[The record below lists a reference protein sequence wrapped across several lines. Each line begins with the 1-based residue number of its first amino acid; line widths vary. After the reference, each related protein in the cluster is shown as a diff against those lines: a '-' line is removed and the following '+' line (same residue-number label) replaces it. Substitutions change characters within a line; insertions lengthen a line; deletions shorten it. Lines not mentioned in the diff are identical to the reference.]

1 MEKIIVELE
10 AKTDKALKGI
20 DNVAKS
26 VEDLNKEVVSSNQDT
41 AKSLKN
47 VETSS
52 GQAAKGIRGIGN
64 AIKAAGIG
72 LAIAAFATLKDIFMQ
87 NQKAADLFNTS
98 FEVVSIAFNDFVG
111 FIVDNST
118 KVTDFFKSIFDDPK
132 QALIDFADAFKK
144 NIQERFESYLDT
156 LGFLASAVK
165 KVFSGDFAGALEDV
179 KSAGKESLDVLTGVN
194 DTFDKSVDIV
204 NSSAEAISNYA
215 SETVKAAK
223 GNVELAK
230 SAELAAVLNQG
241 LVEKYDRQAEQL
253 RQIRDDES
261 KSIEDRIKANEELA
275 LVLDE
280 QEKAMKE
287 NAAIAVASAA
297 AELSKNK
304 DNIELQKAYQEALN
318 EQAAIEAQ
326 ITGFRS
332 EQQTNTNSLLREQK
346 EIMNEIAL
354 FGKSERDKERL
365 ELEQQYEANKLL
377 IEKEITD
384 DAEKKERL
392 LALQKDYNAQLKEV
406 NDGFAQEDLEKSIE
420 FANQQIALEENIAQ
434 RKREIN
440 MQYIG
445 FASGLSG
452 LLQQIAGKNKAIA
465 TAGLILEKG
474 AAIANVVIGASQSIA
489 SAKFN
494 ESKIPFFIPTPTGI
508 PLFNPLK
515 PASLAAT
522 AKSIAMTKIGA
533 GLAIA
538 GIGATAI
545 GQVSGVSGGNVDTSK
560 PPTPPTPSVPTA
572 PSTPPAFNI
581 VGQSGTNQLAS
592 AIGGQSQQ
600 PIQAFVVSSE
610 VSTAQELDRN
620 IIEDASIGG

>member
-1 MEKIIVELE
+1 M
-10 AKTDKALKGI
+10 
-20 DNVAKS
+20 
-26 VEDLNKEVVSSNQDT
+26 
-41 AKSLKN
+41 
-47 VETSS
+47 
-52 GQAAKGIRGIGN
+52 
-64 AIKAAGIG
+64 
-72 LAIAAFATLKDIFMQ
+72 IFLQ
-87 NQKAADLFNTS
+87 NQKAADLFNTA

-179 KSAGKESLDVLTGVN
+179 KNAGKESLDVLTGVN

-204 NSSAEAISNYA
+204 NSSADAISNYA
-215 SETVKAAK
+215 SETIKAAK

-332 EQQTNTNSLLREQK
+332 EQQTNANSLLREQK

-354 FGKSERDKERL
+354 FGKSERDRERL

-392 LALQKDYNAQLKEV
+392 LAAETDYNT
-406 NDGFAQEDLEKSIE
+406 D
-420 FANQQIALEENIAQ
+420 
-434 RKREIN
+434 
-440 MQYIG
+440 
-445 FASGLSG
+445 
-452 LLQQIAGKNKAIA
+452 
-465 TAGLILEKG
+465 
-474 AAIANVVIGASQSIA
+474 
-489 SAKFN
+489 
-494 ESKIPFFIPTPTGI
+494 
-508 PLFNPLK
+508 
-515 PASLAAT
+515 
-522 AKSIAMTKIGA
+522 
-533 GLAIA
+533 
-538 GIGATAI
+538 
-545 GQVSGVSGGNVDTSK
+545 
-560 PPTPPTPSVPTA
+560 
-572 PSTPPAFNI
+572 
-581 VGQSGTNQLAS
+581 
-592 AIGGQSQQ
+592 
-600 PIQAFVVSSE
+600 
-610 VSTAQELDRN
+610 
-620 IIEDASIGG
+620 

>member
-20 DNVAKS
+20 DGVAKS
-26 VEDLNKEVVSSNQDT
+26 VEDLNKATTESNKNT
-41 AKSLKN
+41 AKSLKE
-47 VETSS
+47 VEKSS
-52 GQAAKGIRGIGN
+52 SIAAKGIRGIGN
-64 AIKAAGIG
+64 ALKAAGIG
-72 LAIAAFATLKDIFMQ
+72 LAIAAFATLKEIFMQ
-87 NQKAADLFNTS
+87 NQKAADFFNTS

-111 FIVDNST
+111 FVIDNGT
-118 KVTDFFKSIFDDPK
+118 KVTDFFKAIFDDPLESVK
-132 QALIDFADAFKK
+132 ELGASIKA
-144 NIQERFESYLDT
+144 NIVERFESFLDT

-179 KSAGKESLDVLTGVN
+179 KNAGKESLDVLTGVN
-194 DTFDKSVDIV
+194 DTFDKGVEIV
-204 NSSAEAISNYA
+204 KSSTEAISNYA
-215 SETVKAAK
+215 TETIKAAK

-392 LALQKDYNAQLKEV
+392 LAAETDYKAQLKV
-406 NDGFAQEDLEKSIE
+406 LNDGFDAEDLEAKQLKADKEAEIEQQKIAIKQNTLSNIVSI
-420 FANQQIALEENIAQ
+420 ANAESAVGKAALIAKQ
-434 RKREIN
+434 
-440 MQYIG
+440 
-445 FASGLSG
+445 
-452 LLQQIAGKNKAIA
+452 LLMAKE
-465 TAGLILEKG
+465 LILEIKKTITFSTQ
-474 AAIANVVIGASQSIA
+474 AAARSTVAMAEGSAQTAKIGFPQNIPMLIGYAAQAAGIFSAIRSAVKSSKAGASIPNIA
-489 SAKFN
+489 
-494 ESKIPFFIPTPTGI
+494 P
-508 PLFNPLK
+508 
-515 PASLAAT
+515 
-522 AKSIAMTKIGA
+522 
-533 GLAIA
+533 
-538 GIGATAI
+538 
-545 GQVSGVSGGNVDTSK
+545 
-560 PPTPPTPSVPTA
+560 
-572 PSTPPAFNI
+572 PSTPSIPAGASTPPSFNV
-581 VGQSGTNQLAS
+581 VGASDTNQLAS

-600 PIQAFVVSSE
+600 PVQAYVVAND
-610 VSTAQELDRN
+610 VTTAQSMDRN
-620 IIEDASIGG
+620 IIDDASLGD

>member
-20 DNVAKS
+20 DGVAKS
-26 VEDLNKEVVSSNQDT
+26 VEKLNKTTTESNKDT
-41 AKSLKN
+41 AKSLKE
-47 VETSS
+47 VEKSS
-52 GQAAKGIRGIGN
+52 SLAAKGVRRIGN

-72 LAIAAFATLKDIFMQ
+72 LAIAAFATLKEIFMQ
-87 NQKAADLFNTS
+87 NQKAADFFNTT
-98 FEVVSIAFNDFVG
+98 FEVLSIAFNDFVG
-111 FIVDNST
+111 FIIDNGT
-118 KVTDFFKSIFDDPK
+118 KVTDFFKAIFDDPLESVK
-132 QALIDFADAFKK
+132 QLGASIKA
-144 NIQERFESYLDT
+144 NIVERFESFLDT
-156 LGFLASAVK
+156 LGYISSAVK
-165 KVFSGDFAGALEDV
+165 KVFSGDFAGALEDA
-179 KSAGKESLDVLTGVN
+179 KNAGKEYVDVLTGVN
-194 DTFDKSVDIV
+194 DSFDKGVEIV
-204 NSSAEAISNYA
+204 KGSAEAISNYA
-215 SETVKAAK
+215 SETIKAAK

-261 KSIEDRIKANEELA
+261 KSIEERIKANEELA

-304 DNIELQKAYQEALN
+304 ENIELQKAYQEALN

-365 ELEQQYEANKLL
+365 ELEQEYEANKLL

-392 LALQKDYNAQLKEV
+392 LAAETDYKTKLAEV
-406 NDGFAQEDLEKSIE
+406 NKTFAAEDLAIQTTLEEAKQNIRMLAIDNVAKGFA
-420 FANQQIALEENIAQ
+420 
-434 RKREIN
+434 
-440 MQYIG
+440 
-445 FASGLSG
+445 
-452 LLQQIAGKNKAIA
+452 LLGQLAGKNKALQA
-465 TAGLILEKG
+465 
-474 AAIANVVIGASQSIA
+474 AAIVGENAVGIAKQVISTRAANAAVTAKYALIPGGLALAKVEKTLNNVSLGLGIA
-489 SAKFN
+489 SSVASTTKAL
-494 ESKIPFFIPTPTGI
+494 SA
-508 PLFNPLK
+508 LK
-515 PASLAAT
+515 AGGSAS
-522 AKSIAMTKIGA
+522 
-533 GLAIA
+533 
-538 GIGATAI
+538 
-545 GQVSGVSGGNVDTSK
+545 SGGSQGG
-560 PPTPPTPSVPTA
+560 SVPTGA
-572 PSTPPAFNI
+572 STPPSFNV
-581 VGQSGTNQLAS
+581 VGASDTNQLAS

-600 PIQAFVVSSE
+600 PVQAYVVAND
-610 VSTAQELDRN
+610 VTTAQSMDRN
-620 IIEDASIGG
+620 IVNDASLGD

>member
-52 GQAAKGIRGIGN
+52 GKAAKGIRRIGN
-64 AIKAAGIG
+64 ALKAAGIG

-87 NQKAADLFNTS
+87 NQKAADFFNTS
-98 FEVVSIAFNDFVG
+98 FQVVSIAFNYFVG
-111 FIVDNST
+111 FVIDNGT
-118 KVTDFFKSIFDDPK
+118 KVTDFFKAIFEDPLGSVKELGASIK
-132 QALIDFADAFKK
+132 A
-144 NIQERFESYLDT
+144 NIVERFESFLDT

-194 DTFDKSVDIV
+194 DTFDKGVEIV
-204 NSSAEAISNYA
+204 KSSTEAISNYA
-215 SETVKAAK
+215 TETIKAAK

-332 EQQTNTNSLLREQK
+332 EQQTNANSLLREQK

-365 ELEQQYEANKLL
+365 ELEQEYEANKLL

-392 LALQKDYNAQLKEV
+392 LAAETDYKTKLAEV
-406 NDGFAQEDLEKSIE
+406 NKTFAEEDLAIQTTLEEAKQNIRMLAIDNVAKGFA
-420 FANQQIALEENIAQ
+420 
-434 RKREIN
+434 
-440 MQYIG
+440 
-445 FASGLSG
+445 
-452 LLQQIAGKNKAIA
+452 LLGQLAGKNKALQA
-465 TAGLILEKG
+465 
-474 AAIANVVIGASQSIA
+474 AAIVGENAVGIAKQVISTRAANAAVTAKYALIPGGLALAKVEKTLNNVSLGLGIA
-489 SAKFN
+489 SSVAST
-494 ESKIPFFIPTPTGI
+494 SKA
-508 PLFNPLK
+508 LSALK
-515 PASLAAT
+515 AGGSAS
-522 AKSIAMTKIGA
+522 
-533 GLAIA
+533 
-538 GIGATAI
+538 
-545 GQVSGVSGGNVDTSK
+545 SGGSQGGNV
-560 PPTPPTPSVPTA
+560 PTGA
-572 PSTPPAFNI
+572 STPPSFNV
-581 VGQSGTNQLAS
+581 VGQSDTNQLAA

-600 PIQAFVVSSE
+600 PVQAYVVAND
-610 VSTAQELDRN
+610 VTTAQSMDRN
-620 IIEDASIGG
+620 IIDDASLGD

>member
-1 MEKIIVELE
+1 MAEKIIVELE
-10 AKTDKALKGI
+10 AKTNKALKGI
-20 DNVAKS
+20 EGVAKGI
-26 VEDLNKEVVSSNQDT
+26 EDLNKEVVSSNQDT

-87 NQKAADLFNTS
+87 NQKAADFFNTS

-111 FIVDNST
+111 FIIDNST
-118 KVTDFFKSIFDDPK
+118 KVTDFFKAIFDDPLESVK
-132 QALIDFADAFKK
+132 QLGASIKA
-144 NIQERFESYLDT
+144 NIVERFESFLDT

-179 KSAGKESLDVLTGVN
+179 KNAGKESLDVLTGVN
-194 DTFDKSVDIV
+194 DTFDKSVEVV

-215 SETVKAAK
+215 SETIKAAK

-230 SAELAAVLNQG
+230 SAELASVLNQG

-392 LALQKDYNAQLKEV
+392 LAAETEYKTQLKEL
-406 NDGFAQEDLEKSIE
+406 NDNFNQEDLEKSRE

-445 FASGLSG
+445 FAAGLSG

-545 GQVSGVSGGNVDTSK
+545 GQASGVSGGNVDTSK
-560 PPTPPTPSVPTA
+560 PPIPSVPTA

-581 VGQSGTNQLAS
+581 VGASGTNQLAS

>member
-20 DNVAKS
+20 DGVAKS
-26 VEDLNKEVVSSNQDT
+26 VEDLNKATTESNKNT
-41 AKSLKN
+41 AKSLKE
-47 VETSS
+47 VEKSS
-52 GQAAKGIRGIGN
+52 SIAAKGIRGIGN
-64 AIKAAGIG
+64 ALKAAGIG
-72 LAIAAFATLKDIFMQ
+72 LAIAAFATLKEIFMQ
-87 NQKAADLFNTS
+87 NQKAADFFNTS

-111 FIVDNST
+111 FVIDNGT
-118 KVTDFFKSIFDDPK
+118 KVTDFFKAIFDDPLESVK
-132 QALIDFADAFKK
+132 ELGASIKA
-144 NIQERFESYLDT
+144 NIVERFESFLDT

-179 KSAGKESLDVLTGVN
+179 KNAGKESLDVLTGVN
-194 DTFDKSVDIV
+194 DTFDKGVEIV
-204 NSSAEAISNYA
+204 KSSTEAISNYA
-215 SETVKAAK
+215 TETIKAAK

-392 LALQKDYNAQLKEV
+392 LAAETDYKAQLKV
-406 NDGFAQEDLEKSIE
+406 LNDGFDAEDLEAKQLKADKEAEIEQQKIAIKQNTLSNIVSI
-420 FANQQIALEENIAQ
+420 ANAESAVGKAALIAKQ
-434 RKREIN
+434 
-440 MQYIG
+440 
-445 FASGLSG
+445 
-452 LLQQIAGKNKAIA
+452 LLMAKE
-465 TAGLILEKG
+465 LILEIKKTITFSTQ
-474 AAIANVVIGASQSIA
+474 AAARSTVAMAEGSAQTAKIGFPQNIPMLIGYAAQAAGIFSAIRSAVKSSKAGASIPNIA
-489 SAKFN
+489 
-494 ESKIPFFIPTPTGI
+494 
-508 PLFNPLK
+508 
-515 PASLAAT
+515 
-522 AKSIAMTKIGA
+522 
-533 GLAIA
+533 
-538 GIGATAI
+538 
-545 GQVSGVSGGNVDTSK
+545 
-560 PPTPPTPSVPTA
+560 PPSTPSIPA
-572 PSTPPAFNI
+572 GASTPPAFNV
-581 VGQSGTNQLAS
+581 VGASSTDQLAS

-600 PIQAFVVSSE
+600 PVQAYVVAND
-610 VSTAQELDRN
+610 VTTAQSMDRN
-620 IIEDASIGG
+620 IIDDASLGD

>member
-20 DNVAKS
+20 DSVAKS
-26 VEDLNKEVVSSNQDT
+26 VGDLNKATTESNKNT
-41 AKSLKN
+41 AKSLKE
-47 VETSS
+47 VEKSS
-52 GQAAKGIRGIGN
+52 NIAAKGIRGIGN
-64 AIKAAGIG
+64 ALKAAGIG
-72 LAIAAFATLKDIFMQ
+72 LAIAAFATLKEIFMQ
-87 NQKAADLFNTS
+87 NQKAADFFNTS

-111 FIVDNST
+111 FIIDNGT
-118 KVTDFFKSIFDDPK
+118 KVTDFFKAIFDDPLK
-132 QALIDFADAFKK
+132 SVKELGASIKA
-144 NIQERFESYLDT
+144 NIIERFESFLDT

-194 DTFDKSVDIV
+194 DTFDKGVEIV
-204 NSSAEAISNYA
+204 KSSTEAISNYA

-354 FGKSERDKERL
+354 FGKSEIERERL
-365 ELEQQYEANKLL
+365 ELEQQYELNREL
-377 IEKEITD
+377 IEREITD
-384 DAEKKERL
+384 DAIKKERL
-392 LALQKDYNAQLKEV
+392 LAAETEYKTQLKVLNDEFDKGQEEKENQKIKLQQLRTQQTLGDAQNTFNQIAQL
-406 NDGFAQEDLEKSIE
+406 
-420 FANQQIALEENIAQ
+420 
-434 RKREIN
+434 
-440 MQYIG
+440 
-445 FASGLSG
+445 
-452 LLQQIAGKNKAIA
+452 AGKDSKVGKAMA
-465 TAGLILEKG
+465 
-474 AAIANVVIGASQSIA
+474 IA
-489 SAKFN
+489 SATISGVQGVQNAYTTAQKSPITLAF
-494 ESKIPFFIPTPTGI
+494 
-508 PLFNPLK
+508 
-515 PASLAAT
+515 PAYPA
-522 AKSIAMTKIGA
+522 IQA
-533 GLAIA
+533 GLAGAIA
-538 GIGATAI
+538 LKNIASI
-545 GQVSGVSGGNVDTSK
+545 KSVNPSGGGASSVPK
-560 PPTPPTPSVPTA
+560 PSVPTGA
-572 PSTPPAFNI
+572 STPPAFNV
-581 VGQSGTNQLAS
+581 VGASDTNQLAS

-600 PIQAFVVSSE
+600 PVQAYVVAND
-610 VSTAQELDRN
+610 VTTAQSMDRN
-620 IIEDASIGG
+620 IIDDASLGD

>member
-20 DNVAKS
+20 DSVAKS
-26 VEDLNKEVVSSNQDT
+26 VEDLNKEVVNSNKDT

-64 AIKAAGIG
+64 ALKAAGIG

-87 NQKAADLFNTS
+87 NQKAADFFNTS

-111 FIVDNST
+111 FVIDNGT
-118 KVTDFFKSIFDDPK
+118 KVTDFFKAIFDDPLESVK
-132 QALIDFADAFKK
+132 ELGASIKA
-144 NIQERFESYLDT
+144 NIVERFESFLDT
-156 LGFLASAVK
+156 LGYLASAVK

-204 NSSAEAISNYA
+204 NSSADAISNYA

-230 SAELAAVLNQG
+230 SAELAAVKNQG
-241 LVEKYDRQAEQL
+241 LIEKYDRQAEQQ

-287 NAAIAVASAA
+287 NAAIAVASAS

-304 DNIELQKAYQEALN
+304 ENIELQKAYQEALN
-318 EQAAIEAQ
+318 EQAGIEAQ

-354 FGKSERDKERL
+354 LGKSEIERERL
-365 ELEQQYEANKLL
+365 ELEQQYELNREL
-377 IEKEITD
+377 IEREITD
-384 DAEKKERL
+384 DVIKKERL
-392 LALQKDYNAQLKEV
+392 LAAETDYKTQLKVLNDEFDKAQEEKENQKIKLQKLRTQQTLGDAQNTFNQIAQL
-406 NDGFAQEDLEKSIE
+406 
-420 FANQQIALEENIAQ
+420 
-434 RKREIN
+434 
-440 MQYIG
+440 
-445 FASGLSG
+445 
-452 LLQQIAGKNKAIA
+452 AGKDSKVGKAMA
-465 TAGLILEKG
+465 
-474 AAIANVVIGASQSIA
+474 IA
-489 SAKFN
+489 SATISGVQGVQNAYTTAQKSPITLAF
-494 ESKIPFFIPTPTGI
+494 
-508 PLFNPLK
+508 
-515 PASLAAT
+515 PAYPAIS
-522 AKSIAMTKIGA
+522 A
-533 GLAIA
+533 GLAGAIA
-538 GIGATAI
+538 LKNIASI
-545 GQVSGVSGGNVDTSK
+545 KSINPSGGGGA
-560 PPTPPTPSVPTA
+560 SVPKPSIPTGA
-572 PSTPPAFNI
+572 STPPSFNV
-581 VGQSGTNQLAS
+581 VGQSDTNQLAS

-600 PIQAFVVSSE
+600 PVQAYVVAND
-610 VSTAQELDRN
+610 VTTAQSMDRN
-620 IIEDASIGG
+620 IIDDASLGD

>member
-52 GQAAKGIRGIGN
+52 GKAAKGIRRIGN
-64 AIKAAGIG
+64 ALKAAGIG

-87 NQKAADLFNTS
+87 NQKAADFFNTS

-111 FIVDNST
+111 FVIDNGT
-118 KVTDFFKSIFDDPK
+118 KVTDFFKAIFEDPLGSVKELGASIK
-132 QALIDFADAFKK
+132 A
-144 NIQERFESYLDT
+144 NIVERFESFLDT

-194 DTFDKSVDIV
+194 DTFDKGVEIV
-204 NSSAEAISNYA
+204 KSSTEAISNYA
-215 SETVKAAK
+215 TETIKAAK

-332 EQQTNTNSLLREQK
+332 EQQTNANSLLREQK

-365 ELEQQYEANKLL
+365 ELEQEYEANKLL

-392 LALQKDYNAQLKEV
+392 LAAETDYKTKLAEV
-406 NDGFAQEDLEKSIE
+406 NKTFAEEDLAIQTTLEEAKQNIRMLAIDNVAKGFA
-420 FANQQIALEENIAQ
+420 
-434 RKREIN
+434 
-440 MQYIG
+440 
-445 FASGLSG
+445 
-452 LLQQIAGKNKAIA
+452 LLGQLAGKNKALQA
-465 TAGLILEKG
+465 
-474 AAIANVVIGASQSIA
+474 AAIVGENAVGIAKQVISTRAANAAVTAKYALIPGGLALAKVEKTLNNVSLGLGIA
-489 SAKFN
+489 SSVAST
-494 ESKIPFFIPTPTGI
+494 SKA
-508 PLFNPLK
+508 LSALK
-515 PASLAAT
+515 AGGSAS
-522 AKSIAMTKIGA
+522 
-533 GLAIA
+533 
-538 GIGATAI
+538 
-545 GQVSGVSGGNVDTSK
+545 SGGSQGGNV
-560 PPTPPTPSVPTA
+560 PTGA
-572 PSTPPAFNI
+572 STPPSFNV
-581 VGQSGTNQLAS
+581 VGQSDTNQLAA

-600 PIQAFVVSSE
+600 PVQAYVVAND
-610 VSTAQELDRN
+610 VTTAQSMDRN
-620 IIEDASIGG
+620 IIDDASLGD

>member
-20 DNVAKS
+20 DDVAKS
-26 VEDLNKEVVSSNQDT
+26 VQDLNKEVVSSNQDT

-64 AIKAAGIG
+64 ALKAAGIG

-87 NQKAADLFNTS
+87 NQKAADFFNTS

-111 FIVDNST
+111 FVIDNGT
-118 KVTDFFKSIFDDPK
+118 KVTDFFKAIFDDPLESVK
-132 QALIDFADAFKK
+132 ELGASIKA
-144 NIQERFESYLDT
+144 NIVERFESFLDT

-204 NSSAEAISNYA
+204 NNSADAISNYA
-215 SETVKAAK
+215 SETIKAAK

-304 DNIELQKAYQEALN
+304 DNIQLQKAYQEALN

-332 EQQTNTNSLLREQK
+332 EQQTNTNSLLKEQK

-384 DAEKKERL
+384 DVEKKERL

-406 NDGFAQEDLEKSIE
+406 NDGFAQEDLDKKKEIADKINEIEERKTQIKEKA
-420 FANQQIALEENIAQ
+420 FQDA
-434 RKREIN
+434 
-440 MQYIG
+440 
-445 FASGLSG
+445 
-452 LLQQIAGKNKAIA
+452 
-465 TAGLILEKG
+465 
-474 AAIANVVIGASQSIA
+474 V
-489 SAKFN
+489 
-494 ESKIPFFIPTPTGI
+494 
-508 PLFNPLK
+508 
-515 PASLAAT
+515 
-522 AKSIAMTKIGA
+522 
-533 GLAIA
+533 AIA
-538 GIGATAI
+538 GAESRLGRAILIAKQLLQAREMIMEMKGTLFSAKQSATKTVVKAAEAGVDVSSGAAKAASAAPFPANIPLILGYAAQAVGIVSAI
-545 GQVSGVSGGNVDTSK
+545 RGAMKASKQATSKLGVSETSPK
-560 PPTPPTPSVPTA
+560 IATPPTVAASI
-572 PSTPPAFNI
+572 PPAFNI
-581 VGQSGTNQLAS
+581 VGASGTNQLAS

>member
-20 DNVAKS
+20 DGVAKS
-26 VEDLNKEVVSSNQDT
+26 VEKLNKTTTESNKDT
-41 AKSLKN
+41 AKSLKE
-47 VETSS
+47 VEKSS
-52 GQAAKGIRGIGN
+52 SLAAKGVRRIGN

-72 LAIAAFATLKDIFMQ
+72 LAIAAFATLKEIFMQ
-87 NQKAADLFNTS
+87 NQKAADFFNTT
-98 FEVVSIAFNDFVG
+98 FEVLSIAFNDFVG
-111 FIVDNST
+111 FIIDNGT
-118 KVTDFFKSIFDDPK
+118 KVTEFFKAIFDDPLESVK
-132 QALIDFADAFKK
+132 QLGASIKA
-144 NIQERFESYLDT
+144 NIVERFESFLDT
-156 LGFLASAVK
+156 LGYIASAVK
-165 KVFSGDFAGALEDV
+165 KVFSGDFAGALEDA
-179 KSAGKESLDVLTGVN
+179 KNAGKEYVDVLTGVN
-194 DTFDKSVDIV
+194 DSFDKGVEIV
-204 NSSAEAISNYA
+204 KESAEAISNYA
-215 SETVKAAK
+215 SETLKAAK

-261 KSIEDRIKANEELA
+261 KSIEERIKANEELA

-392 LALQKDYNAQLKEV
+392 LAAETDYKTKLAEV
-406 NDGFAQEDLEKSIE
+406 NKTFAEEDLAIQTTLEEAKQNIRMLAIDNVAKGFA
-420 FANQQIALEENIAQ
+420 
-434 RKREIN
+434 
-440 MQYIG
+440 
-445 FASGLSG
+445 
-452 LLQQIAGKNKAIA
+452 LLGQLAGKNKALQA
-465 TAGLILEKG
+465 
-474 AAIANVVIGASQSIA
+474 AAIVGENAVGIAKQVISTRAANAAVTAKYALIPGGLALAKVEKTLNNVSLGLGIA
-489 SAKFN
+489 SSVAST
-494 ESKIPFFIPTPTGI
+494 SKA
-508 PLFNPLK
+508 LSALK
-515 PASLAAT
+515 AGGSAS
-522 AKSIAMTKIGA
+522 
-533 GLAIA
+533 
-538 GIGATAI
+538 
-545 GQVSGVSGGNVDTSK
+545 SGGSQGG
-560 PPTPPTPSVPTA
+560 SVPTGA
-572 PSTPPAFNI
+572 STPPAFK
-581 VGQSGTNQLAS
+581 
-592 AIGGQSQQ
+592 
-600 PIQAFVVSSE
+600 
-610 VSTAQELDRN
+610 
-620 IIEDASIGG
+620 

>member
-87 NQKAADLFNTS
+87 NQKAADFFNTS

-111 FIVDNST
+111 FIIDNST
-118 KVTDFFKSIFDDPK
+118 KVTDFFKAIFDDPLESVK
-132 QALIDFADAFKK
+132 ELGASIKA
-144 NIQERFESYLDT
+144 NIVERFESFLDT

-392 LALQKDYNAQLKEV
+392 LAAETEYKTQLKEL
-406 NDGFAQEDLEKSIE
+406 NDNFNQEDLEKSTE

-445 FASGLSG
+445 FAAGLSG

-545 GQVSGVSGGNVDTSK
+545 SQASGVSGGNVDTSK
-560 PPTPPTPSVPTA
+560 PPIPSVPTA

-600 PIQAFVVSSE
+600 PIQAFVVSGQVTS
-610 VSTAQELDRN
+610 AQELDRN

>member
-1 MEKIIVELE
+1 MAEKIIVELE

-20 DNVAKS
+20 EGVAKGI
-26 VEDLNKEVVSSNQDT
+26 EDLNKEVVSSNQDT

-64 AIKAAGIG
+64 ALKAAGIG

-87 NQKAADLFNTS
+87 NQKAADFFNTS

-118 KVTDFFKSIFDDPK
+118 KVTDFFKAIFDDPLESVK
-132 QALIDFADAFKK
+132 ELGASIKA
-144 NIQERFESYLDT
+144 NIVERFESFLDT

-215 SETVKAAK
+215 SETIKAAK

-287 NAAIAVASAA
+287 NAAIAVASAE

-392 LALQKDYNAQLKEV
+392 LAAETDYKTQLKEL
-406 NDGFAQEDLEKSIE
+406 NDGFAQEDLESEK
-420 FANQQIALEENIAQ
+420 QISDAKIRIAQ
-434 RKREIN
+434 IEAQAKKEN
-440 MQYIG
+440 LDKT
-445 FASGLSG
+445 ASVLENFSN
-452 LLQQIAGKNKAIA
+452 IAGKETAAGKAFAVAAA
-465 TAGLILEKG
+465 TINTYRGVSDAL
-474 AAIANVVIGASQSIA
+474 AATTVTPFETALKFANAAAIGISGIANV
-489 SAKFN
+489 K
-494 ESKIPFFIPTPTGI
+494 KI
-508 PLFNPLK
+508 LSVKL
-515 PASLAAT
+515 
-522 AKSIAMTKIGA
+522 
-533 GLAIA
+533 
-538 GIGATAI
+538 
-545 GQVSGVSGGNVDTSK
+545 
-560 PPTPPTPSVPTA
+560 PPTRGAA
-572 PSTPPAFNI
+572 PSTSGSPTQAPLSIPPAFNI

>member
-64 AIKAAGIG
+64 ALKAAGIG

-87 NQKAADLFNTS
+87 NQKAADFFNTS

-111 FIVDNST
+111 FVIDNGT
-118 KVTDFFKSIFDDPK
+118 KVTEFFKAIFDDPLESVK
-132 QALIDFADAFKK
+132 ELGASIKA
-144 NIQERFESYLDT
+144 NIVERFESFLDT

-204 NSSAEAISNYA
+204 NSSADAISNYA

-230 SAELAAVLNQG
+230 SAELAAVKNQG
-241 LVEKYDRQAEQL
+241 LIEKYDRQAEQQ

-261 KSIEDRIKANEELA
+261 KSIEDRIKANDELA
-275 LVLDE
+275 KILDK
-280 QEKAMKE
+280 QEEAMLK
-287 NAAIAVASAA
+287 NADIAVASAK
-297 AELSKNK
+297 AELDKNK
-304 DNIELQKAYQEALN
+304 ENVQLQKAYQEALN
-318 EQAAIEAQ
+318 ERAGIEAQ

-384 DAEKKERL
+384 DVEKKERL

-406 NDGFAQEDLEKSIE
+406 NDVFAQEDLEKKKEIADKENEIE
-420 FANQQIALEENIAQ
+420 E
-434 RKREIN
+434 RKRQQRQET
-440 MQYIG
+440 
-445 FASGLSG
+445 LSN
-452 LLQQIAGKNKAIA
+452 LVTIAGAETAVGKAA
-465 TAGLILEKG
+465 LVAKQLLNAKELILEISKTITFSTQ
-474 AAIANVVIGASQSIA
+474 AAARSAVAMAEGTAQTAKIGFPKNIPMLIGYAAQAVGIFSAIRSA
-489 SAKFN
+489 VRSAKGGAT
-494 ESKIPFFIPTPTGI
+494 IPNPTPKI
-508 PLFNPLK
+508 
-515 PASLAAT
+515 AA
-522 AKSIAMTKIGA
+522 
-533 GLAIA
+533 
-538 GIGATAI
+538 
-545 GQVSGVSGGNVDTSK
+545 
-560 PPTPPTPSVPTA
+560 PPTTSA
-572 PSTPPAFNI
+572 SIPPAFNI

>member
-20 DNVAKS
+20 DGVAKS
-26 VEDLNKEVVSSNQDT
+26 VEDLNKATTESNKNT
-41 AKSLKN
+41 AKSLKE
-47 VETSS
+47 VEKSS
-52 GQAAKGIRGIGN
+52 NIAAKGIRGIGN
-64 AIKAAGIG
+64 ALKAAGIG
-72 LAIAAFATLKDIFMQ
+72 LAIAAFATLKEIFMQ
-87 NQKAADLFNTS
+87 NQKAADFFNTS

-111 FIVDNST
+111 FIIDNGT
-118 KVTDFFKSIFDDPK
+118 KVTDFFKAIFDDPLK
-132 QALIDFADAFKK
+132 SVKELGASIKA
-144 NIQERFESYLDT
+144 NIIERFESFLDT

-194 DTFDKSVDIV
+194 DTFNKGVEIVKS
-204 NSSAEAISNYA
+204 STEAISNYA
-215 SETVKAAK
+215 SETIKAAK

-354 FGKSERDKERL
+354 FGKSEIERERL
-365 ELEQQYEANKLL
+365 ELEQQYELNREL
-377 IEKEITD
+377 IEREITD
-384 DAEKKERL
+384 DAIKKERL
-392 LALQKDYNAQLKEV
+392 LAAETEYKTQLKVLNDEFDKGQEEKENQKIKLQQLRTQQTLGDAQNTFNQIAQL
-406 NDGFAQEDLEKSIE
+406 
-420 FANQQIALEENIAQ
+420 
-434 RKREIN
+434 
-440 MQYIG
+440 
-445 FASGLSG
+445 
-452 LLQQIAGKNKAIA
+452 AGKDSKVGKAMA
-465 TAGLILEKG
+465 
-474 AAIANVVIGASQSIA
+474 IA
-489 SAKFN
+489 SATISGVQGVQNAYTTAQKSPITLAF
-494 ESKIPFFIPTPTGI
+494 
-508 PLFNPLK
+508 
-515 PASLAAT
+515 PAYPA
-522 AKSIAMTKIGA
+522 IQA
-533 GLAIA
+533 GLAGAIA
-538 GIGATAI
+538 LKNIASI
-545 GQVSGVSGGNVDTSK
+545 KSVNPSGGGASSVPK
-560 PPTPPTPSVPTA
+560 PSVPTGA
-572 PSTPPAFNI
+572 STPPAFNV
-581 VGQSGTNQLAS
+581 VGASDTNQLAS

-600 PIQAFVVSSE
+600 PVQAYVVAND
-610 VSTAQELDRN
+610 VTTAQSMDRN
-620 IIEDASIGG
+620 IIDDASLGD

>member
-20 DNVAKS
+20 DSVAKS
-26 VEDLNKEVVSSNQDT
+26 VEDLNKEVVSSNKDT

-47 VETSS
+47 VESAS

-64 AIKAAGIG
+64 ALKAAGIG

-87 NQKAADLFNTS
+87 NQKAADFFNTS

-111 FIVDNST
+111 FIIDNGT
-118 KVTDFFKSIFDDPK
+118 KVTDFFKAIFDDPLESVK
-132 QALIDFADAFKK
+132 QLGASIKA
-144 NIQERFESYLDT
+144 NIVERFESFLDT

-194 DTFDKSVDIV
+194 DVFDKGVEIV
-204 NSSAEAISNYA
+204 KSSAEAISNYA

-241 LVEKYDRQAEQL
+241 LIEKYDRQAEQL

-261 KSIEDRIKANEELA
+261 KSIEERIKANEELA

-304 DNIELQKAYQEALN
+304 ENIELQKAYQEALN

-332 EQQTNTNSLLREQK
+332 EQQTNANSLLREQK

-365 ELEQQYEANKLL
+365 ELEQEYELNKEL
-377 IEKEITD
+377 IEREITD

-392 LALQKDYNAQLKEV
+392 LAAETDYKTKLAEV
-406 NDGFAQEDLEKSIE
+406 NKTFAEEDLAIQTTLEEAKQNIRMLAIDNVAKGFA
-420 FANQQIALEENIAQ
+420 
-434 RKREIN
+434 
-440 MQYIG
+440 
-445 FASGLSG
+445 
-452 LLQQIAGKNKAIA
+452 LLGQLAGKNKALQA
-465 TAGLILEKG
+465 
-474 AAIANVVIGASQSIA
+474 AAIVGENAVGIAKQVISTRAANAAVTAKYALIPGGLALAKVEKTLNNVSLGLGIA
-489 SAKFN
+489 SSVAST
-494 ESKIPFFIPTPTGI
+494 SKA
-508 PLFNPLK
+508 LSALK
-515 PASLAAT
+515 AGGSAS
-522 AKSIAMTKIGA
+522 
-533 GLAIA
+533 
-538 GIGATAI
+538 
-545 GQVSGVSGGNVDTSK
+545 SGGSQGG
-560 PPTPPTPSVPTA
+560 SVPTGA
-572 PSTPPAFNI
+572 STPPSFNI
-581 VGQSGTNQLAS
+581 VGQSDTNQLAA
-592 AIGGQSQQ
+592 AI
-600 PIQAFVVSSE
+600 E
-610 VSTAQELDRN
+610 
-620 IIEDASIGG
+620 IGRAHV

>member
-20 DNVAKS
+20 DGVAKS
-26 VEDLNKEVVSSNQDT
+26 VEKLNKTTTESNKDT
-41 AKSLKN
+41 AKSLKE
-47 VETSS
+47 VEKSS
-52 GQAAKGIRGIGN
+52 SLAAKGVRRIGN

-72 LAIAAFATLKDIFMQ
+72 LAIAAFATLKEIFMQ
-87 NQKAADLFNTS
+87 NQKAADFFNTT
-98 FEVVSIAFNDFVG
+98 FEVLSIAFNDFVG
-111 FIVDNST
+111 FVIDNGT
-118 KVTDFFKSIFDDPK
+118 KVTDFFKAIFDDPLESVK
-132 QALIDFADAFKK
+132 QLGASIKA
-144 NIQERFESYLDT
+144 NIVERFESFLDT
-156 LGFLASAVK
+156 LGYIASAVK
-165 KVFSGDFAGALEDV
+165 KVFSGDFAGALEDA
-179 KSAGKESLDVLTGVN
+179 KNAGKEYVDVLTGVN
-194 DTFDKSVDIV
+194 DSFDKGVEIV
-204 NSSAEAISNYA
+204 KGSAEAISNYA
-215 SETVKAAK
+215 SETIKAAK

-261 KSIEDRIKANEELA
+261 KSIEERIKANEELA

-304 DNIELQKAYQEALN
+304 ENIELQKAYQEALN

-365 ELEQQYEANKLL
+365 ELEQEYEANKLL

-392 LALQKDYNAQLKEV
+392 LAAETDYKTKLAEV
-406 NDGFAQEDLEKSIE
+406 NKTFAAEDLAIQTTLEEAKQNIRMLAIDNVAKGFA
-420 FANQQIALEENIAQ
+420 
-434 RKREIN
+434 
-440 MQYIG
+440 
-445 FASGLSG
+445 
-452 LLQQIAGKNKAIA
+452 LLGQLAGKNKALQA
-465 TAGLILEKG
+465 
-474 AAIANVVIGASQSIA
+474 AAIVGENAVGIAKQVISTRAANAAVTAKYALIPGGLALAKVEKTLNNVSLGLGIA
-489 SAKFN
+489 SSVASTTKAL
-494 ESKIPFFIPTPTGI
+494 SA
-508 PLFNPLK
+508 LK
-515 PASLAAT
+515 AGGSAS
-522 AKSIAMTKIGA
+522 
-533 GLAIA
+533 
-538 GIGATAI
+538 
-545 GQVSGVSGGNVDTSK
+545 SGGSQGG
-560 PPTPPTPSVPTA
+560 SVPTGA
-572 PSTPPAFNI
+572 STPPSFNV
-581 VGQSGTNQLAS
+581 VGASDTNQLAS

-600 PIQAFVVSSE
+600 PVQAYVVAND
-610 VSTAQELDRN
+610 VTTAQSMDRN
-620 IIEDASIGG
+620 IIDDASLGD